1 MEKIE
6 KIENIISDD
15 NVEKTIMTID
25 DGNKI
30 TQAEIYLAYIDG
42 ETGKR
47 YVVYTTDLDR
57 TENEKGTFNLAVMR
71 LEQNGYVLEGT
82 SNEDHQNIE
91 VKTLNVVGLSNGKTL
106 DEVKLELQ
114 NQLPNISMIDLAAL
128 KNNVDHMTVS
138 TEKPPRKANMPMAI
152 ANIIKRYYLFEL
164 SMELRKIHRSSQMA
178 EEEIDASYDKLDKID
193 NKLDD
198 LRNVYNGYPD
208 NDKYNSKVNESLDQI
223 EKAKNDIMEAKR
235 SLDYKSIQNSENDN
249 YEEGIDLVP
258 ELPQY
263 DEQDEIQDKNQLLNE
278 TSEENQKEAELEE
291 QQPSVEPS
299 IEPQI
304 ESQVEH
310 PVDLSNEINNNSEN
324 IEIMEKFAQSYD
336 GFSKGQ
342 IDDKKQQ
349 VVDEAVNK
357 FGYSVESIVSQIT
370 TGISALYEEK
380 IQEQAKE
387 NIRLQS
393 QIDFSENEKKDILE
407 MVENVKNKAFEASQ
421 QAKNSKEE
429 INNLTIKN
437 NELESENNELKNTIT
452 SQKQLL
458 DQQNSNMEA
467 LREEGKSRE
476 NNMLQEM
483 ESLRSEIN
491 RLKQYESAY
500 NQIAGMFNSQKNS
513 EDLSNNIT
521 K

>member
-6 KIENIISDD
+6 KIENIISAD

-25 DGNKI
+25 DGNKK

-57 TENEKGTFNLAVMR
+57 IENEKGTFNLAVMR
-71 LEQNGYVLEGT
+71 LDQNGYVLEGT
-82 SNEDHQNIE
+82 SNEDHKNIE
-91 VKTLNVVGLSNGKTL
+91 VKTLNVIGLSNGKTL

-114 NQLPNISMIDLAAL
+114 RELPSISMIDLAAL

-178 EEEIDASYDKLDKID
+178 EDEIDASYDKLDKID

-223 EKAKNDIMEAKR
+223 EQAKNDIMEAKR

-249 YEEGIDLVP
+249 YEDGIDLVP

-263 DEQDEIQDKNQLLNE
+263 EGQQEIQEESQPLNE
-278 TSEENQKEAELEE
+278 EIDENTKEENTILKE
-291 QQPSVEPS
+291 QPS
-299 IEPQI
+299 IEINQSQEEAI
-304 ESQVEH
+304 EE
-310 PVDLSNEINNNSEN
+310 
-324 IEIMEKFAQSYD
+324 MEKFAQSYE
-336 GFSKGQ
+336 GFAKQ
-342 IDDKKQQ
+342 TIEDKKQE
-349 VVDEAVNK
+349 VIDESVNK
-357 FGYSVESIVSQIT
+357 FGYSVESIVSQLVS
-370 TGISALYEEK
+370 GISALYEKQLKSKE
-380 IQEQAKE
+380 KE
-387 NIRLQS
+387 NRDLHS
-393 QIDFSENEKKDILE
+393 QIEFSENEKTEILA
-407 MVENVKNKAFEASQ
+407 MVENVKNSAFEASQ

-429 INNLTIKN
+429 INSLKSKN
-437 NELESENNELKNTIT
+437 NELESENSELKSTIT

-467 LREEGKSRE
+467 LREEGKTRE
-476 NNMLQEM
+476 NNLLQEN
-483 ESLRSEIN
+483 ESLRNEIS

-500 NQIAGMFNSQKNS
+500 NQIVGMVNSKKNP
-513 EDLSNNIT
+513 EEVENNIT